1 MGRVAL
7 AFSMIP
13 LAIPLVF
20 GPSLLT
26 FFRDTR
32 TPEPIGWAIIA
43 FLTLFFGIL
52 PTATVVNGFL
62 RSQRGGT
69 IVHVS
74 RRGIR
79 VEERGAW
86 KTQTVADLDADDIL
100 DIDYGTRESA
110 VASTRR
116 AVEHKLH
123 ESGHLQ
129 PGQTHSRLERLA
141 GTAARWVKGRG
152 VTVKTRQGLTSFGR
166 DLGDDEVRYLHS
178 VVRRALRT

>member
-1 MGRVAL
+1 MHHETDQVRIVIPHQPMGRIAL
-7 AFSMIP
+7 GFSLIP
-13 LAIPLVF
+13 LAIPLVA

-26 FFRDTR
+26 FFRDSR

-43 FLTLFFGIL
+43 FVTLFFGIL

-86 KTQTVADLDADDIL
+86 KTQTVADLDARRHPRHRLQHARVRRGVDQE
-100 DIDYGTRESA
+100 R
-110 VASTRR
+110 RR
-116 AVEHKLH
+116 AQAARVRT
-123 ESGHLQ
+123 
-129 PGQTHSRLERLA
+129 PAARADALA
-141 GTAARWVKGRG
+141 PGTA
-152 VTVKTRQGLTSFGR
+152 GR
-166 DLGDDEVRYLHS
+166 DEPLDGS
-178 VVRRALRT
+178 RAGA